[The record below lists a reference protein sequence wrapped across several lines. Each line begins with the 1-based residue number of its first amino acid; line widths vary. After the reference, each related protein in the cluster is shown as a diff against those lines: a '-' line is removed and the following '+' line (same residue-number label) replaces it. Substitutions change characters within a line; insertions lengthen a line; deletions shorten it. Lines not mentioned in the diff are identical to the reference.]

1 MTNRPIR
8 IAILLLA
15 LSVYYVIMININWS
29 SIPHLPLS
37 CAYITGMVMAP
48 LAILAERWG
57 KHFDTPNFRWWELI
71 RKQLLT
77 LAVFYPIEILEVWPM
92 LGKPRGVWQS
102 DFLVSFCISF
112 TSVMMGAKLPTTLS
126 RWRNKIF
133 DTNKNE
139 DA

>member
-1 MTNRPIR
+1 MKNKY
-8 IAILLLA
+8 LKSFVLFLA
-15 LSVYYVIMININWS
+15 LAVYYVIMVNLNWS
-29 SIPHLPLS
+29 SIPKLPFN
-37 CAYITGMVMAP
+37 CAYITGMVLAP

-57 KHFDTPNFRWWELI
+57 KHFDTPNFNWWELI

-92 LGKPRGVWQS
+92 LGQPRGVWQS

-133 DTNKNE
+133 DTDKNE